1 MTPAQLNVYA
11 RARSEALAARQRLTA
26 ANLYNLAT
34 MIRGAV
40 WGEHGLPPFEK
51 MFPEAASARSM
62 SDEAMFRQVQAL
74 NKLFGGEE
82 A

>member
-11 RARSEALAARQRLTA
+11 RTRSEALAAQQRLTA
-26 ANLYNLAT
+26 ANLYNLAA
-34 MIRGAV
+34 MIRCAV
-40 WGEHGLPPFEK
+40 WGKHGLPPFEK
-51 MFPEAASARSM
+51 VFPEAAPARAM

>member
-11 RARSEALAARQRLTA
+11 RARSEDLAARQRLTA

-40 WGEHGLPPFEK
+40 WG
-51 MFPEAASARSM
+51 
-62 SDEAMFRQVQAL
+62 
-74 NKLFGGEE
+74 
-82 A
+82 

>member
-40 WGEHGLPPFEK
+40 WGKHGLPPFEK

-62 SDEAMFRQVQAL
+62 WCIILTVRKTMWTQEVCT
-74 NKLFGGEE
+74 
-82 A
+82 

>member
-40 WGEHGLPPFEK
+40 WSKHGLPPFEK

>member
-11 RARSEALAARQRLTA
+11 RARSEALAARQRLAA

-40 WGEHGLPPFEK
+40 WGKLGLPPFEK
-51 MFPEAASARSM
+51 MFPEAAPARSM

>member
-11 RARSEALAARQRLTA
+11 RARSEALAARQRLTE

-40 WGEHGLPPFEK
+40 WGKHGLPPFEK
-51 MFPEAASARSM
+51 MFPEAAPARSM

>member
-11 RARSEALAARQRLTA
+11 RARSEALAARQRLAA

-40 WGEHGLPPFEK
+40 WGKRGLPPFEK
-51 MFPEAASARSM
+51 MFPEAAPARSM

>member
-40 WGEHGLPPFEK
+40 WGKHGLPPFEK
-51 MFPEAASARSM
+51 VFRKEAPARAM
-62 SDEAMFRQVQAL
+62 SDEELFRQVQVL
-74 NKLFGGEE
+74 NKLFGGDE